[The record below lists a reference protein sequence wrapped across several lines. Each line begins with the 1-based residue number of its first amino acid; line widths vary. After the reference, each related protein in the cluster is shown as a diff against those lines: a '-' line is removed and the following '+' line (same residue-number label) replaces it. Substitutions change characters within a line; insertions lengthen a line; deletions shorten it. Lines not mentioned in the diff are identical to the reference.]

1 MPITTK
7 WVDVNKGRNGEIQ
20 IRNKLLARVF
30 RVKGDERQFDVFAA
44 MPPLEMK
51 RMLFRM
57 AIVDEEGRNQKDQM
71 KLMFVDI
78 KKARLSGKISED
90 EFT

>member
-1 MPITTK
+1 M
-7 WVDVNKGRNGEIQ
+7 
-20 IRNKLLARVF
+20 ARSRYAAGWDF
-30 RVKGDERQFDVFAA
+30 WVKGDHRQFDVFAA

-57 AIVDEEGRNQKDQM
+57 AMVDEEGRGRSSKDPV

-78 KKARLSGKISED
+78 KKAHLNGKVPDDQYEYVSLPEEAGGGVVRL
-90 EFT
+90 